1 MKKTVFFI
9 SFLSVFIFISARLD
23 IGQDK
28 IVKVNDKIIT
38 SKEFDKYYNL
48 KIKTYEQLYFQQT
61 GRPLPEKEKPTKKML
76 MQSMIQDELLK
87 DELNKSKTFVMD
99 ETVYKNTMQA
109 NKDYYTKY
117 RALKEPN
124 YQFNE
129 VDFKAY
135 VESEYN
141 ITYEE
146 FDQNLKD
153 SLKVQ
158 QYIMKK
164 AEPKIQQIST
174 KKYDSP
180 KDFPVTMPNTQMG
193 TEDKYYS
200 LLEFYERNYAMF
212 VRPKSVEVK
221 HIFVRGVDQNEKG
234 EIIKMQDVRYQAQ
247 KAKANDIYSRLLK
260 GEKTFDELCL
270 AYSEDDESRDFKD
283 PETKKSN
290 PGYLGP
296 IAYSGE
302 LVPVYKQHFGEE
314 LYSKIFDLPKGKIS
328 QVFEGALGFHIFY
341 VIDKKDVS
349 IIKFDEAKIKLIDM
363 FKEYERNKAVTDELE
378 KLVENLKSKAA
389 ITYFSD
395 EYKL

>member
-48 KIKTYEQLYFQQT
+48 KIKTYEQLYYQQT
-61 GRPLPEKEKPTKKML
+61 GRPLPEKEKPTRKMM

-117 RALKEPN
+117 RAVKEPN

-164 AEPKIQQIST
+164 AEPKIQLIST

-180 KDFPVTMPNTQMG
+180 KDFPVIMPNPQLG

-247 KAKANDIYSRLLK
+247 KAKVNDIYSRLLK

-296 IAYSGE
+296 ISYSGE

-328 QVFEGALGFHIFY
+328 QVFEGALG
-341 VIDKKDVS
+341 
-349 IIKFDEAKIKLIDM
+349 
-363 FKEYERNKAVTDELE
+363 
-378 KLVENLKSKAA
+378 
-389 ITYFSD
+389 
-395 EYKL
+395 